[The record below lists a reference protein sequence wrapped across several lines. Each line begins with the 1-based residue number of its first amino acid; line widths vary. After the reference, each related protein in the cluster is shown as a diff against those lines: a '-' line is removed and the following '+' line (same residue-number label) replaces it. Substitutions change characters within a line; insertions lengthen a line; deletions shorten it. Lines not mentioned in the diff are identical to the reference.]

1 MREIVVPAI
10 ERLCA
15 AFDKHG
21 YNPTPIV
28 DLGVLVAGADGTVD
42 TKEREMLL
50 EIFQTLLD
58 TKINAEVVDALVASS
73 LEVIKAAGTEARERL
88 VAAILLDCD
97 AVEPGILVALA
108 VAFASEGLSADES
121 AVIKR
126 IAHAAGLEDDRLAH
140 MISEVQKHTDGD
152 PISVRIRLSSN
163 PEPKE

>member
-10 ERLCA
+10 ERLCV

-21 YNPTPIV
+21 YNPTPII

-50 EIFQTLLD
+50 DVFQTLLD
-58 TKINAEVVDALVASS
+58 TKISAEVVDALVAAS

-88 VAAILLDCD
+88 VAAILQDCD

-108 VAFASEGLSADES
+108 VAFASEGLSKDEN
-121 AVIKR
+121 AVITR
-126 IAHAAGLEDDRLAH
+126 IATAAGLEDERFALLVE
-140 MISEVQKHTDGD
+140 EVKKHADGD
-152 PISVRIRLSSN
+152 PVSVRMKLASN
-163 PEPKE
+163 PE